1 MENLEGNFA
10 VLKEVEFNSLFK
22 RRKHEAKK
30 KKKSHETLLP
40 AVVLVQWVEA
50 VYTAGGVGE
59 ESFLGYA

>member
-1 MENLEGNFA
+1 MENLEGNCA

-30 KKKSHETLLP
+30 KIFHETLLP

-50 VYTAGGVGE
+50 VYTAGGAGE
-59 ESFLGYA
+59 ESFLGPA